1 MTPFAR
7 RREDTDDMLVY
18 IHGLNSSSR
27 SFKANRL
34 RERLDPH
41 PVVAIDYPAHRPADA
56 VAVLSDFFATLR
68 EQHEGIAPAVV
79 GSSMGGFYGQYLA
92 RRFRFSHLYLINP
105 ALTPWSLFRE
115 HIGETMTTADGERY
129 LVTESLIDSTRPYGV
144 EDPCDGTPTT
154 LFLERGDEVI
164 DYRIAERIYAGCGRL
179 MIWDGGDHSFQ
190 RLDEAIVTIREHLD
204 GLRVS

>member
-1 MTPFAR
+1 
-7 RREDTDDMLVY
+7 MLLY
-18 IHGLNSSSR
+18 LHGLNSSSL
-27 SFKANRL
+27 SFKAGRF
-34 RERLDPH
+34 REQLAPH
-41 PVVAIDYPAHRPADA
+41 PVVAIDYPAHRPDQAIEH
-56 VAVLSDFFATLR
+56 LSAFFRALNAR
-68 EQHEGIAPAVV
+68 HPDVEPAVV

-179 MIWDGGDHSFQ
+179 MIWDGGDHAFQ
-190 RLDEAIVTIREHLD
+190 RMDEAIGTIREHLD